1 MKLPMAALMD
11 LEPPACA
18 IRTGRREGDRHACAF
33 TDSPVHVIAISIEI
47 QDKSPSESG
56 KRSDYSVERQFRCQ
70 MASLVVSHL

>member
-1 MKLPMAALMD
+1 MQSERDDA
-11 LEPPACA
+11 
-18 IRTGRREGDRHACAF
+18 REIGARVRSLTHLCTF
-33 TDSPVHVIAISIEI
+33 IAISIEI